1 MPFTTI
7 DPKTALIVI
16 DLQSGLKGIEGKPY
30 SLTEIIERN
39 VELAEAFRKAGRPVV
54 LVNVAAAPGV
64 RSDANPEGKAM
75 ELPAAAIEIVPE
87 LGEGDH
93 TVTKRTPGAFTGTDL
108 EAYLR
113 KEGVTQVVVTGVA
126 TGNGVAVTAQQAFEL
141 GFHVSAPLDAM
152 TDSSRES
159 HDFHV
164 EHFFPKRAETGTT
177 ADLIAL
183 LGAAE

>member
-16 DLQSGLKGIEGKPY
+16 DLQAGLAGIEGKPY
-30 SLTEIIERN
+30 SLAEVVERN
-39 VELAEAFRKAGRPVV
+39 VRLADAFRAAGQPVV

-64 RSDANPEGKAM
+64 RTDANPEGKAM
-75 ELPAAAIEIVPE
+75 ELPEAAIAILPE

-93 TVTKRTPGAFTGTDL
+93 YVTKHTPGAFTGTDL
-108 EAYLR
+108 EAHLR

-152 TDSSRES
+152 TDSDQDS
-159 HDFHV
+159 HDYHV
-164 EHFFPKRAETGTT
+164 EHFFPRRAETGTT
-177 ADLIAL
+177 AELIEL
-183 LGAAE
+183 LGAR

>member
-7 DPKTALIVI
+7 DPKTALVVV
-16 DLQSGLKGIEGKPY
+16 DLQAGLAGIEGKPY
-30 SLTEIIERN
+30 SLAEVTERSAR
-39 VELAEAFRKAGRPVV
+39 LADAFRQTGRPVV
-54 LVNVAAAPGV
+54 LVNVAGTPAV
-64 RSDANPEGKAM
+64 RTDANPEGTAR
-75 ELPAAAIEIVPE
+75 ELPEAAVALLPE
-87 LGEGDH
+87 LGEADH
-93 TVTKRTPGAFTGTDL
+93 QITKRTPGAFTGTDL

-152 TDSSRES
+152 TDSDQTS

-164 EHFFPKRAETGTT
+164 DHFFPKRAETGTT
-177 ADLIAL
+177 AELLEL
-183 LGAAE
+183 LGAR